1 MIINKFKKYFLKFDE
16 LTSVLRNLG
25 KTEKDFIENL
35 PFFYKERYLSKNGKY
50 RIEVYPSKN
59 LSKKENLSK
68 FVKEVQEIF
77 PNATGMP
84 VVQFFAGNVV
94 INSFIFAM
102 VISLLFLV
110 VFIFLIF
117 KK

>member
-1 MIINKFKKYFLKFDE
+1 M
-16 LTSVLRNLG
+16 
-25 KTEKDFIENL
+25 
-35 PFFYKERYLSKNGKY
+35 
-50 RIEVYPSKN
+50 
-59 LSKKENLSK
+59 SK

-117 KK
+117 KKIKFVLITISCLLIGVLLTIFFMIIFRINFNFANMISLPLLFSLGVSFQYIF